1 MSTKSA
7 VKETT
12 LADFVTKHLADRA
25 KRLDKQPAAIADGG
39 VAAIIKSVCE
49 SLSPQN
55 PSLKAVALVTVLGK
69 CGSKAN
75 KEDLAVK

>member
-1 MSTKSA
+1 MSTKSTA
-7 VKETT
+7 KEST
-12 LADFVTKHLADRA
+12 LPEFLKKHLADRS
-25 KRLDKQPAAIADGG
+25 KKLDKQPSAIANGG
-39 VAAIIKSVCE
+39 VDAIIKSVCE

-75 KEDLAVK
+75 KKDLAVK